1 MEKGKLLIIDDNEE
15 LLMALKL
22 YLKPHFSVIDT
33 LKTPNRL
40 IAQLQN
46 KTYDVILLDMNFNA
60 GINSGN
66 EGLYWLQQILNID
79 KNACVVLI
87 TAFGDVEL
95 AVKAMKLGAVD
106 FVKKSWDEEKILAT
120 LLSAY
125 RLRCSQIE
133 VKNLK
138 KKQQELNK
146 QINENGGFVIG
157 ESKAMSEVYNTI
169 NKVATTTANILI
181 TGENGTGKEII
192 AREIHRQSN
201 RSKQIFVHVDLG
213 AVTASLF
220 ESELFGHKKGA
231 FTDAKEDR
239 MGRFELASGGTLF
252 LDEIGNVPLD
262 LQAKLLTAIQHKQI
276 IPVGD
281 NQPVNIDVRIITAT
295 NANLLQ
301 MVADG
306 TFREDLLYRLN
317 TITIELPPLR
327 NRLEDLEALAGY
339 FLEKYAKRYNKEE
352 LSLSAGAL
360 QKMKRH
366 SWDGN
371 IRELQHVMEK
381 SVILSDKPELS
392 ANDIMIGSSRRKQ
405 TAAPATFN
413 LADNEK
419 MLIARTLEYT
429 SGNMSQTAKEL
440 GINRSTLYDKIKK
453 YDL

>member
-1 MEKGKLLIIDDNEE
+1 MKKGKLLIIDDNEE
-15 LLMALKL
+15 LLMAFKL
-22 YLKPHFSVIDT
+22 YLKPYFSLIDT

-40 IAQLQN
+40 ISQLQN
-46 KTYDVILLDMNFNA
+46 KTYDVVLLDMNFNA
-60 GINSGN
+60 SVNSGN
-66 EGLYWLQQILNID
+66 EGLYWLKQILDID

-87 TAFGDVEL
+87 TAYGDVEL
-95 AVKAMKLGAVD
+95 AVKAMKQGAVD

-125 RLRCSQIE
+125 RLRCSQNE

-146 QINENGGFVIG
+146 QINSQGDIV
-157 ESKAMSEVYNTI
+157 ESKSKMMRDVYHTVS
-169 NKVATTTANILI
+169 KVATTTANVLI

-201 RSKQIFVHVDLG
+201 RAQQIFVHVDLG
-213 AVTASLF
+213 AVATSLF

-276 IPVGD
+276 IPVGENKPID
-281 NQPVNIDVRIITAT
+281 IDVRIITAT
-295 NANLLQ
+295 NANLQQ
-301 MVADG
+301 MVIDG

-317 TITIELPPLR
+317 TINIELPSLR
-327 NRLEDLEALAGY
+327 NRLEDLELLANH
-339 FLEKYAKRYNKEE
+339 FLQKYANRYNKKEM
-352 LSLSAGAL
+352 SLSAGAL
-360 QKMKRH
+360 QKMKRYAWH
-366 SWDGN
+366 GN

-381 SVILSDKPELS
+381 SVILSDQLQLS
-392 ANDIMIGSSRRKQ
+392 ANDIIIGNNRPKQ
-405 TAAPATFN
+405 SVMPASFN
-413 LADNEK
+413 LAENEK
-419 MLIARTLEYT
+419 QLIARTLEYT
-429 SGNMSQTAKEL
+429 SGNMSRTAKEL

>member
-1 MEKGKLLIIDDNEE
+1 
-15 LLMALKL
+15 
-22 YLKPHFSVIDT
+22 
-33 LKTPNRL
+33 
-40 IAQLQN
+40 
-46 KTYDVILLDMNFNA
+46 MN
-60 GINSGN
+60 
-66 EGLYWLQQILNID
+66 
-79 KNACVVLI
+79 
-87 TAFGDVEL
+87 
-95 AVKAMKLGAVD
+95 
-106 FVKKSWDEEKILAT
+106 
-120 LLSAY
+120 
-125 RLRCSQIE
+125 
-133 VKNLK
+133 
-138 KKQQELNK
+138 
-146 QINENGGFVIG
+146 
-157 ESKAMSEVYNTI
+157 EVYNTV

-201 RSKQIFVHVDLG
+201 RAKQIFVHVDLG

-276 IPVGD
+276 IPVGE
-281 NQPVNIDVRIITAT
+281 NKPVNIDVRIITAT

-301 MVADG
+301 MVAEG

-339 FLEKYAKRYNKEE
+339 FLEKYAKRYDKKD
-352 LSLSAGAL
+352 LSVSAGAL

-381 SVILSDKPELS
+381 SVILSDKSELS
-392 ANDIMIGSSRRKQ
+392 ANDIMIGSNKRKQ
-405 TAAPATFN
+405 TAMPTTFN

-419 MLIARTLEYT
+419 MLIARTLEHT